1 MLFKAVAGQ
10 SPEPGHRRP
19 QAGGNKAGSV
29 RGLPV
34 GVSAPS
40 GDVLPHGRRGQ
51 TLNSC
56 TCVST
61 PSRDVGLA
69 AWLGPGA
76 GTQRETL
83 LLFALALF
91 CPGILEMDFDKRSEG
106 C

>member
-1 MLFKAVAGQ
+1 ML
-10 SPEPGHRRP
+10 S
-19 QAGGNKAGSV
+19 
-29 RGLPV
+29 LPV

-40 GDVLPHGRRGQ
+40 EDVLPVGRRGQ

-56 TCVST
+56 TCMST

-91 CPGILEMDFDKRSEG
+91 CPGILKMDFDKHSEG

>member
-29 RGLPV
+29 RGLRV
-34 GVSAPS
+34 SMSAPS
-40 GDVLPHGRRGQ
+40 EDVLPLGHRGQ

-56 TCVST
+56 TCLST
-61 PSRDVGLA
+61 PSWDVGLA

-76 GTQRETL
+76 GTQRETS

-91 CPGILEMDFDKRSEG
+91 CPGILEMDFDKHSEG

>member
-1 MLFKAVAGQ
+1 MQ
-10 SPEPGHRRP
+10 S
-19 QAGGNKAGSV
+19 
-29 RGLPV
+29 LPI

-40 GDVLPHGRRGQ
+40 EDVLPLGRRGQ

-61 PSRDVGLA
+61 PSWDVGLA

-91 CPGILEMDFDKRSEG
+91 YPGILKMDFDKRSEG